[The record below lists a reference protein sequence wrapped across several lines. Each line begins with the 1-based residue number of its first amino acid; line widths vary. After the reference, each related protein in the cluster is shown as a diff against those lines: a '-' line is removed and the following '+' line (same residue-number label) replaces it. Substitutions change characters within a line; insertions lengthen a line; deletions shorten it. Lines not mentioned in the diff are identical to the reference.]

1 MSFENVT
8 TVLLIVAIIVVI
20 FRVIDFFWNLKKK
33 VDSLYDAIKI
43 QEKHEFESQYLE
55 YLKENGFKELLEKME
70 KLLYDRK
77 QTQMQLIHKAYSTFL
92 RREEGTEEMLK
103 FDLENEWI
111 NVLPTRKN
119 N

>member
-1 MSFENVT
+1 MDFESIMIVIGI
-8 TVLLIVAIIVVI
+8 VVAIVII
-20 FRVIDFFWNLKKK
+20 FRVIDFFWNLKRK
-33 VDSLYDAIKI
+33 VDNIYDAIKI

-77 QTQMQLIHKAYSTFL
+77 QTQMQLIHRAYSTFL
-92 RREEGTEEMLK
+92 RREESESKEPE
-103 FDLENEWI
+103 DEWI
-111 NVLPTRKN
+111 NILPTGKN